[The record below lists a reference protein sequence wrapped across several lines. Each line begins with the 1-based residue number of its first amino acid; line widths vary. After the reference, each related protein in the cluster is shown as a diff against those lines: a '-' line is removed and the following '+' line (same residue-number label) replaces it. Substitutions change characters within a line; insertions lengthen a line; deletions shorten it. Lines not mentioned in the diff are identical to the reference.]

1 MLVQAN
7 KEELLALA
15 KSFYDVSHTMLAVY
29 DANKVNICAYPLK
42 MCQFCAEVRKSP
54 ALTKRCI
61 ECDTA
66 ALEKCSE
73 THAPYAYK
81 CHMGLLEVA
90 APVMQH
96 DMVIGYMLFGQITDS
111 KDKSPLSEG
120 LREKALRYGLD
131 PVTLEEGIQKVRY
144 RSPAYID
151 SISKLVEMC
160 TAYIW
165 QNSLLSVKNDTT
177 AYVIESYIRDHLH
190 QPLTTE
196 ALCKRFHLSRSSLYA
211 IAKKHFGCGIS
222 DYVARCR
229 IERAKELLTA
239 EKKSVQEVAN
249 LLGMDNVSYF
259 IRFFKK
265 QTGTTRKKYQPAA
278 DKLK

>member
-7 KEELLALA
+7 KEELLTLA
-15 KSFYDVSHTMLAVY
+15 KSFYDVSHTLLAVY
-29 DANKVNICAYPLK
+29 DPNKEVICAYPDK
-42 MCQFCAEVRKSP
+42 MCQFCSEVRKSP
-54 ALTKRCI
+54 SLTEKCI
-61 ECDTA
+61 ECDNR

-90 APVMQH
+90 APIMQN
-96 DMVIGYMLFGQITDS
+96 DLVIGYMLFGQITDD
-111 KDKSPLSEG
+111 KDKSPLLVG
-120 LREKALRYGLD
+120 LEQKAALHGLD
-131 PVTLEEGIQKVRY
+131 FPTLEEGIQKIRY
-144 RSPAYID
+144 RSPAYIA

-177 AYVIESYIRDHLH
+177 AYVIETYIRDHLNL
-190 QPLTTE
+190 PLTTE
-196 ALCKRFHLSRSSLYA
+196 VLCKRFHLSRSSLYA
-211 IAKKHFGCGIS
+211 ISKQCFGCGIS
-222 DYVARCR
+222 EYVARCR
-229 IERAKELLTA
+229 IERAKELLTE

-265 QTGTTRKKYQPAA
+265 QTGLTPKKYQVFAE
-278 DKLK
+278 K